1 MQHLYILDGERR
13 IPYLRG
19 VLVHTLIQRGLKLA
33 DARRVTNEVDRTL
46 AGRPGEPIPKKDLV
60 AVVRQAVEK
69 RLGDRYGDDYA
80 FLDELTSTIFVEQNG
95 SSSPFSKGI
104 LTQSLQATGLE
115 PNVAYDVARN
125 IESQLIEK
133 QRRNIPRS
141 EIRLL
146 TLKVL
151 RDQYGEV
158 YAERYRIWREFE
170 TIARPM
176 IILIGGPTGAGKTSL
191 GIEIAHRLG
200 ITRVISTDSIR
211 QIMRLMFSPELM
223 PSIHSS
229 SYDAWKYLTTPLSL
243 NADPVIEG
251 FREQVIRVSVGTR
264 AIIDRAIEEN
274 VSMVL
279 DGVHVVPGF
288 IDLEL
293 YRNKAYVFTLMVSTL
308 DEARFKHRFI
318 SRQEATVTR
327 PVHKYLANLDSILK
341 IQNYVL
347 SMAEQHGAPIID
359 NLSFDETVA
368 EALRLIGD
376 FLSHQEEFQVKK
388 VRREVNFSFDAYD
401 QND

>member
-1 MQHLYILDGERR
+1 MPNLYILDGERR

-19 VLVHTLIQRGLKLA
+19 VLVHTLIQRGLRLT
-33 DARRVTNEVDRTL
+33 DARRVTNDVDRAL
-46 AGRPGEPIPKKDLV
+46 AARPEETIPQKDLFP
-60 AVVRQAVEK
+60 VVRQAVEK
-69 RLGDRYGDDYA
+69 RLGNTYGDNYA
-80 FLDELTSTIFVEQNG
+80 FLEELTSTIFVEQNG

-104 LTQSLQATGLE
+104 LTQSLQASGLE
-115 PNVAYDVARN
+115 PSLAYEVARH

-133 QRRNIPRS
+133 QRRNVARS
-141 EIRLL
+141 DLRQL

-151 RDQYGEV
+151 RERYGEV

-176 IILIGGPTGAGKTSL
+176 IVLIGGPTGAGKTSL

-200 ITRVISTDSIR
+200 IRRVISTDSIR

-223 PSIHSS
+223 PSIHFS
-229 SYDAWKYLTTPLSL
+229 SYDAWKHLLAPLSL

-251 FREQVIRVSVGTR
+251 FREQVVRVSVGTR
-264 AIIDRAIEEN
+264 AMIDRAIEEN

-288 IDLEL
+288 IDLEP
-293 YRNKAYVFTLMVSTL
+293 YRDKAYLFTMMVSTL

-318 SRQEATVTR
+318 SRQENTVSR

-347 SMAEQHGAPIID
+347 SMAEQHNAPIID
-359 NLSFDETVA
+359 NLTFDETVA

-376 FLSHQEEFQVKK
+376 FLNRQEEFKEKK
-388 VRREVNFSFDAYD
+388 VKNEK
-401 QND
+401 

>member
-1 MQHLYILDGERR
+1 MPNLYILDGERR

-19 VLVHTLIQRGLKLA
+19 VLVHTLIQRGLRLT
-33 DARRVTNEVDRTL
+33 DARRVTNDVDRIL
-46 AGRPGEPIPKKDLV
+46 AARPEETILKKDLF

-69 RLGDRYGDDYA
+69 RLGNTYGDNYA
-80 FLDELTSTIFVEQNG
+80 FLEELTSTIFVEQNG

-104 LTQSLQATGLE
+104 LTQSLQASGLE
-115 PNVAYDVARN
+115 PSLAYEVARH

-133 QRRNIPRS
+133 QRRNVARS
-141 EIRLL
+141 DLRQL

-151 RDQYGEV
+151 RERYGEV

-176 IILIGGPTGAGKTSL
+176 IVLIGGPTGAGKTSL

-200 ITRVISTDSIR
+200 IRRVISTDSIR

-223 PSIHSS
+223 PSIHFS
-229 SYDAWKYLTTPLSL
+229 SYDAWKHLLTPLSL

-251 FREQVIRVSVGTR
+251 FREQVVRVSVGTR
-264 AIIDRAIEEN
+264 AMIDRAIEEN

-288 IDLEL
+288 IDLEP
-293 YRNKAYVFTLMVSTL
+293 YRDKAYLFTMMVSTL

-318 SRQEATVTR
+318 SRQESTVSR

-347 SMAEQHGAPIID
+347 SMAEQHNAPIID
-359 NLSFDETVA
+359 NLTFDETVA

-376 FLSHQEEFQVKK
+376 FLNQQEEFKEKK
-388 VRREVNFSFDAYD
+388 EKGKTA
-401 QND
+401 

>member
-1 MQHLYILDGERR
+1 MPNLYILDGERR

-19 VLVHTLIQRGLKLA
+19 VLVHTLIQRGLKLT
-33 DARRVTNEVDRTL
+33 DARRVTNDVDRVLAAPPEETL
-46 AGRPGEPIPKKDLV
+46 PKKDLF

-69 RLGDRYGDDYA
+69 RLGNAYGDNYA
-80 FLDELTSTIFVEQNG
+80 FLEELTSTIFVEQNS

-104 LTQSLQATGLE
+104 LTQSLQASGLE
-115 PNVAYDVARN
+115 PSLAYEVARH

-133 QRRNIPRS
+133 QRRNVVRS
-141 EIRLL
+141 DLRQL

-151 RDQYGEV
+151 RERCGEV

-176 IILIGGPTGAGKTSL
+176 IVLIGGPTGAGKTSL

-200 ITRVISTDSIR
+200 IRRVISTDSIR

-223 PSIHSS
+223 PSIHFS
-229 SYDAWKYLTTPLSL
+229 SYDAWKHLSTPLSL

-264 AIIDRAIEEN
+264 AMIDRAIEEN
-274 VSMVL
+274 VSMGL

-288 IDLEL
+288 IDLEP
-293 YRNKAYVFTLMVSTL
+293 YRDKAYLFTMMVSTL

-318 SRQEATVTR
+318 ARQDTTVSR
-327 PVHKYLANLDSILK
+327 PVHKYLANMDSILK

-347 SMAEQHGAPIID
+347 TMAEQHNAPIID
-359 NLSFDETVA
+359 NLTFDETVA

-376 FLSHQEEFQVKK
+376 FLNHQEEFKEKK
-388 VRREVNFSFDAYD
+388 VKNEK
-401 QND
+401 